1 MDPAAPVKGD
11 FPNRGKIEI
20 NRLEKL
26 RILSDKILSDLI
38 VGIGSIVLGKQ
49 GDSPAQT
56 VLGNDTVRSVSFAK
70 LKSSPYPTWDK
81 TSFTML
87 V

>member
-1 MDPAAPVKGD
+1 MGRPLLIKGD
-11 FPNRGKIEI
+11 CPNRGKIEI

-56 VLGNDTVRSVSFAK
+56 VLGNDTVRSAAQAI
-70 LKSSPYPTWDK
+70 LAAAAE
-81 TSFTML
+81 L
-87 V
+87 EE